1 MLKLNTDTV
10 NTSLF
15 TDVSSVYTT
24 LQSYDTAYMNYMMC
38 LESNPKYSL
47 NAAGNPH
54 YQRDP
59 SRNYLYNADSCTPP
73 DPTQLIAQIQHL
85 QREIQTVSST
95 VTASPGT
102 TPNPDV
108 AQTYNTVLQLRKELD
123 RKLSDLYQMKNSV
136 PENKYQDV
144 DSAIYATLL
153 WATLATCL
161 IYYITTL

>member
-1 MLKLNTDTV
+1 
-10 NTSLF
+10 
-15 TDVSSVYTT
+15 VSSVFTK

-38 LESNPKYSL
+38 LESNPQYTL

-54 YQRDP
+54 FDRDA
-59 SRNYLYNADSCTPP
+59 SHNYLYSPESCTPP
-73 DPTQLIAQIQHL
+73 DSTELIAQIQQL
-85 QREIQTVSST
+85 QREIQTVTST

-123 RKLSDLYQMKNSV
+123 RKLSELYQMKNSV
-136 PENKYQDV
+136 PESKYQDV

-161 IYYITTL
+161 VYYITTL